1 MLYLSL
7 EGPVIGPFL
16 PSSKNG
22 WIYGIIGTSKKHY
35 LFYNKSISFL
45 ILHIKNGGN
54 SFQSSVE
61 HGTIDWF
68 KIGKGVRQ
76 AVYCHP
82 VI

>member
-1 MLYLSL
+1 MIFEL
-7 EGPVIGPFL
+7 
-16 PSSKNG
+16 KH
-22 WIYGIIGTSKKHY
+22 IYTDH
-35 LFYNKSISFL
+35 
-45 ILHIKNGGN
+45 LHIKNGGN